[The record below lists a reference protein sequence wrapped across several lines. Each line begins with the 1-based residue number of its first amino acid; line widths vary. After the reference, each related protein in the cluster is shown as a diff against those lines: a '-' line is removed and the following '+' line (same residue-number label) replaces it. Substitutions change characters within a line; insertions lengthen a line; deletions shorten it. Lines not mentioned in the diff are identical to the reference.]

1 MLRSSSADEAATAL
15 AKGEVRTSAG
25 HTEPQP
31 RPVAFSLAAG
41 MPARMP
47 AKKVA
52 YEYNISAVLSVLLSY
67 KGTFWPLVLRTP
79 ELYFYPLL
87 HTALVLGQFSWQQQA
102 DDGIVDRGVFW
113 QTVFEY
119 TANDDGVNI
128 GPKVSQPGP

>member
-1 MLRSSSADEAATAL
+1 MSRSSSAYEAATAL

-31 RPVAFSLAAG
+31 RPVAVSL
-41 MPARMP
+41 

-79 ELYFYPLL
+79 ELYLYPLL
-87 HTALVLGQFSWQQQA
+87 HTALVLVQCSWQQQA
-102 DDGIVDRGVFW
+102 DDGIVDGGVFW
-113 QTVFEY
+113 QTVD
-119 TANDDGVNI
+119 DDGVNI